1 MTGAART
8 EVAVCSAVGPGK
20 GPVNILELVADIA
33 DYTGHSAPILAL
45 DGKAAAP
52 PVFQFPKT
60 TEPKASLA

>member
-1 MTGAART
+1 
-8 EVAVCSAVGPGK
+8 
-20 GPVNILELVADIA
+20 VNIVELVADIA